1 MSPGPYVRL
10 RSHCVGFS
18 FPPAPG
24 FWRTKMKLFSLLVAG
39 LLMLN
44 AAVALAAEPKVGDEA
59 PDFSMVGSDGK
70 TYKLSDFKGKQAVVV
85 AWFPRAFTG
94 GCTKECKSFKADGAK
109 MREYEVAYFTASND
123 PAEKNKDFAKSLE
136 ADYPILSDPD
146 SSVAKKYGVLNAG
159 GTAAQRWTFY
169 IGADGKIL
177 FIDKSVQPRVATAG
191 ADVATKLGE
200 LGVAKKKK

>member
-1 MSPGPYVRL
+1 
-10 RSHCVGFS
+10 
-18 FPPAPG
+18 
-24 FWRTKMKLFSLLVAG
+24 MKLLSLILSGLVLLSAG
-39 LLMLN
+39 I
-44 AAVALAAEPKVGDEA
+44 AAAAEPKVGDDA
-59 PDFSMVGSDGK
+59 PDFTMVGSDGK

-85 AWFPRAFTG
+85 AWFPRAFTN
-94 GCTKECKSFKADGAK
+94 GCTKECTSFKNDGAK

-123 PAEKNKDFAKSLE
+123 PVQKNTDFAKSLN

-146 SSVAKKYGVLNAG
+146 SSVATKYGVLNPERK
-159 GTAAQRWTFY
+159 AANRWTYY

-177 FIDKSVQPRVATAG
+177 FIDKAVKTDAHG